1 MSASSKA
8 AERDPLLPY
17 ARQFGSI
24 RENED
29 ENDDGKRFERRGA
42 SSDDVE
48 NGRKKTFFL
57 FDHGGAHASR
67 DASSGRNTRF
77 VFIRFTGVRFVLLR
91 RDGWFLLLAV
101 VKDDFDVEGRWCRFG
116 KRTTPAKST
125 PSARDDGDDRKR
137 SRSEDCIINVD
148 EQQQ

>member
-1 MSASSKA
+1 MCSDIQKKKGASLQRKERAFVRTLESINQNTTTTSSIMSASSKA

-57 FDHGGAHASR
+57 FDHGGAHSSR
-67 DASSGRNTRF
+67 
-77 VFIRFTGVRFVLLR
+77 
-91 RDGWFLLLAV
+91 
-101 VKDDFDVEGRWCRFG
+101 E
-116 KRTTPAKST
+116 
-125 PSARDDGDDRKR
+125 DRK
-137 SRSEDCIINVD
+137 SVV
-148 EQQQ
+148 